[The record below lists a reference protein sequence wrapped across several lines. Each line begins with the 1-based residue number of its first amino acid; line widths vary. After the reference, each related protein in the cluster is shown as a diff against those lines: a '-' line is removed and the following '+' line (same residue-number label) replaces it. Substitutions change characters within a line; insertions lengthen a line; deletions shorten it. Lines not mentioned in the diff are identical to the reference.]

1 MLVYS
6 RVTNDQDAS
15 ASGMEARGSRPTA
28 TEPPEPPPR
37 AKAAVLALNESHA
50 SACKTFEDRY
60 GGFVRPL
67 CSDLSCS

>member
-6 RVTNDQDAS
+6 RLTNDQDAS
-15 ASGMEARGSRPTA
+15 ASGLEERGGHPTA
-28 TEPPEPPPR
+28 TDPPEPLPR

-60 GGFVRPL
+60 GVFVRPL